1 MGSRFTHTVHHAER
15 SLAEKISVYFKQGM
29 MIDSI
34 EKAHG
39 CEIPL
44 VLYSTVRTNSRSAL
58 GFVKDFRRLNVS
70 ITRAQKGC
78 IIFGD
83 VSTLFH
89 GDVDDWWRHYFWYA
103 DKNRLLLDEH
113 LYALPLEG
121 VLSDSS

>member
-1 MGSRFTHTVHHAER
+1 
-15 SLAEKISVYFKQGM
+15 

-34 EKAHG
+34 EKAQG
-39 CEIPL
+39 CEMPL

-83 VSTLFH
+83 VSSLFH
-89 GDVDDWWRHYFWYA
+89 GDIDDCWRPFFWYA
-103 DKNRLLLDEH
+103 DKNRLLLNES
-113 LYALPLEG
+113 LYALQLEG
-121 VLSDSS
+121 LLSDAWY